1 MTIRSRGG
9 LTFDELRQLEADL
22 LAHGYQPADDGAWEV
37 RRYEYTT
44 NREQD
49 RDRRRLVA
57 EVQGYSICWR
67 N

>member
-22 LAHGYQPADDGAWEV
+22 LAHGYRPADESTWEM
-37 RRYEYTT
+37 RRYEYST
-44 NREQD
+44 NREADAD
-49 RDRRRLVA
+49 RLSRIAQVP
-57 EVQGYSICWR
+57 GYSICWR